1 MYELYIKIS
10 YGTIIIMNILSIDS
24 SGPVLSLTLKQ
35 NDKIFSYSD
44 VQEAKASQIILSSI
58 DSLLL
63 KSKIN
68 VTDLN
73 AIVFNKGPASFT
85 GTRVA
90 ASVCQAIGYSRNIP
104 VIGISSL
111 SLMAFNYFL
120 KSNYSYITCIKKAYS
135 DKFYV
140 GQFDVNNNEYETI
153 NPISL
158 CGADQFKFDKT
169 NHYVSDSWDKIV
181 SLLGNDVLKDIHNFN
196 DESSLN
202 SEILLK
208 YAEKYCEFGNSFDLK
223 KTFPDYANH
232 VINV

>member
-1 MYELYIKIS
+1 
-10 YGTIIIMNILSIDS
+10 MNILSIDS

-181 SLLGNDVLKDIHNFN
+181 SLLGNDVLKDIHSFN

>member
-1 MYELYIKIS
+1 
-10 YGTIIIMNILSIDS
+10 MNILSIDS

-140 GQFDVNNNEYETI
+140 GQFDVNNNEYETL

>member
-1 MYELYIKIS
+1 MPVPPPFFS
-10 YGTIIIMNILSIDS
+10 RNILSIDS

>member
-1 MYELYIKIS
+1 M
-10 YGTIIIMNILSIDS
+10 
-24 SGPVLSLTLKQ
+24 
-35 NDKIFSYSD
+35 
-44 VQEAKASQIILSSI
+44 
-58 DSLLL
+58 
-63 KSKIN
+63 
-68 VTDLN
+68 
-73 AIVFNKGPASFT
+73 
-85 GTRVA
+85 A

>member
-1 MYELYIKIS
+1 
-10 YGTIIIMNILSIDS
+10 MNILSIDS

-90 ASVCQAIGYSRNIP
+90 ASVFQAIGYSRNIP

>member
-1 MYELYIKIS
+1 
-10 YGTIIIMNILSIDS
+10 MNILSIDS

>member
-1 MYELYIKIS
+1 
-10 YGTIIIMNILSIDS
+10 MNILSIDS

-120 KSNYSYITCIKKAYS
+120 KSNYSYITCIKK
-135 DKFYV
+135 
-140 GQFDVNNNEYETI
+140 
-153 NPISL
+153 IS
-158 CGADQFKFDKT
+158 
-169 NHYVSDSWDKIV
+169 V
-181 SLLGNDVLKDIHNFN
+181 
-196 DESSLN
+196 
-202 SEILLK
+202 
-208 YAEKYCEFGNSFDLK
+208 
-223 KTFPDYANH
+223 
-232 VINV
+232 

>member
-1 MYELYIKIS
+1 
-10 YGTIIIMNILSIDS
+10 MNILSIDS

-140 GQFDVNNNEYETI
+140 GQFDVNNNEY
-153 NPISL
+153 SL
-158 CGADQFKFDKT
+158 
-169 NHYVSDSWDKIV
+169 IV
-181 SLLGNDVLKDIHNFN
+181 NLRL
-196 DESSLN
+196 
-202 SEILLK
+202 
-208 YAEKYCEFGNSFDLK
+208 
-223 KTFPDYANH
+223 
-232 VINV
+232 

>member
-1 MYELYIKIS
+1 
-10 YGTIIIMNILSIDS
+10 MNILSIDS

-35 NDKIFSYSD
+35 NDKIFSHSD

-90 ASVCQAIGYSRNIP
+90 ASVCQAIGYSQNIP

-181 SLLGNDVLKDIHNFN
+181 SLLGNDVLKDVHNFN